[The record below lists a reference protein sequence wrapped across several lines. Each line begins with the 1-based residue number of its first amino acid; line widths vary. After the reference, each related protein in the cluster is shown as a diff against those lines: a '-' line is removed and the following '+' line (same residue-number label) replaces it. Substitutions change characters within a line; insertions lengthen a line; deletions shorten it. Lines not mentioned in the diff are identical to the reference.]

1 VTAPIIGPR
10 TMDQLTGSV
19 KALDIKL
26 TDEQMKTLDRIFP
39 GPKGPTDE
47 GISDWTKQE
56 APEAYSW

>member
-1 VTAPIIGPR
+1 
-10 TMDQLTGSV
+10 MDQLTGSV